1 MLRWRYSPSYEI
13 LGRGESSLPRLS
25 ARPLPRYV
33 SPMFRSRSTLLSIV
47 LAAAACAGGR
57 SPAPD
62 VPDLRVERTPS
73 SGGTRL
79 LVIAPPDVKLSAA
92 VKPRLELRDGR
103 VLRFDTT
110 AVSHDSL
117 YYTAPPAAW
126 MEGEDGEIRGTL
138 HAGIC
143 DEVTSTCRRVQVE
156 I

>member
-1 MLRWRYSPSYEI
+1 
-13 LGRGESSLPRLS
+13 
-25 ARPLPRYV
+25 
-33 SPMFRSRSTLLSIV
+33 MFRSRSTLLSIV

-126 MEGEDGEIRGTL
+126 MAGEESGIRGTL